1 MCGFSRSIQ
10 TLEKNDVKMHIVC
23 YKGKKHYKELVNI
36 KGYLESNEQVKINYS
51 FNINYFIE

>member
-1 MCGFSRSIQ
+1 MMLKCILSA
-10 TLEKNDVKMHIVC
+10 T
-23 YKGKKHYKELVNI
+23 KGKHYKELINI